1 MNEIEK
7 KIYDAGRL
15 HAINQSSE
23 KILEA
28 FKTKHPH
35 RIQKRFIFI
44 PTITTLLAS
53 AVATA
58 FIFIINPKPLHI
70 EGTTKGLSDGSTVLT
85 SLVSDLS
92 IHHYINNA
100 GGVQNRAF
108 NLGISQEEFEKV
120 ATDIDAVYSPYSYYE
135 NHAKGFNYS
144 FDSTR
149 FSFDN
154 VMYKYQL
161 SVNNTLIYL
170 KDNISEIKER
180 GTYVGLISLNDN
192 CYPCE
197 INAKATRN
205 VVSTSF
211 VYRVDT
217 CLHTLSH
224 HELNEKTIITH
235 QMDIDGQLAKNN
247 SVALSNV
254 NNTFTA
260 SFVNDDKL
268 TSVEKERSF
277 IHEKNAS
284 TITINYSRRQAENP
298 AQSYDGIKLKLDSK
312 RSTIHTYSYDGV
324 DDVII

>member
-23 KILEA
+23 KILES

-108 NLGISQEEFEKV
+108 NLGISQEE
-120 ATDIDAVYSPYSYYE
+120 
-135 NHAKGFNYS
+135 
-144 FDSTR
+144 
-149 FSFDN
+149 
-154 VMYKYQL
+154 
-161 SVNNTLIYL
+161 
-170 KDNISEIKER
+170 
-180 GTYVGLISLNDN
+180 
-192 CYPCE
+192 C
-197 INAKATRN
+197 
-205 VVSTSF
+205 
-211 VYRVDT
+211 
-217 CLHTLSH
+217 
-224 HELNEKTIITH
+224 
-235 QMDIDGQLAKNN
+235 
-247 SVALSNV
+247 
-254 NNTFTA
+254 
-260 SFVNDDKL
+260 
-268 TSVEKERSF
+268 
-277 IHEKNAS
+277 
-284 TITINYSRRQAENP
+284 
-298 AQSYDGIKLKLDSK
+298 
-312 RSTIHTYSYDGV
+312 
-324 DDVII
+324 

>member
-23 KILEA
+23 QILEA
-28 FKTKHPH
+28 FKTKRPH
-35 RIQKRFIFI
+35 RIQKKFIFI

-58 FIFIINPKPLHI
+58 FIFILNPKPLHI
-70 EGTTKGLSDGSTVLT
+70 EGTTRGLSDGSTVLT

-92 IHHYINNA
+92 LHHYINNE
-100 GGVQNRAF
+100 GGVLNRAF
-108 NLGISQEEFEKV
+108 HLAITQEEFEKI

-144 FDSTR
+144 FASTR

-180 GTYVGLISLNDN
+180 GTYEGLISLNDN

-197 INAKATRN
+197 INAKVNRN

-211 VYRVDT
+211 VYRVDSN
-217 CLHTLSH
+217 LHTLSH

-235 QMDIDGQLAKNN
+235 QMEIDGQLAKNN

-260 SFVNDDKL
+260 SFINDDKL
-268 TSVEKERSF
+268 TSVKKERSF
-277 IHEKNAS
+277 THEKNAS
-284 TITINYSRRQAENP
+284 EITINYSRRQGENP

-312 RSTIHTYSYDGV
+312 RASIHTYSYDGV

>member
-7 KIYDAGRL
+7 KINDAGRL

-23 KILEA
+23 QILEA
-28 FKTKHPH
+28 FKAKRPH
-35 RIQKRFIFI
+35 RIQKKFIFI
-44 PTITTLLAS
+44 PALSTLLAS

-58 FIFIINPKPLHI
+58 FIFILNPKPLQI
-70 EGTTKGLSDGSTVLT
+70 EGTTRGLSDGSTVLT

-92 IHHYINNA
+92 LHHYINNE
-100 GGVQNRAF
+100 GGVLNRAF
-108 NLGISQEEFEKV
+108 HLAITQEEFEKV
-120 ATDIDAVYSPYSYYE
+120 AADIDAVYAPYSYYE

-144 FDSTR
+144 FASTR

-161 SVNNTLIYL
+161 SVNNTLLYL

-180 GTYVGLISLNDN
+180 GTYEGLISLNDN

-197 INAKATRN
+197 INAKVNRN

-211 VYRVDT
+211 VYRVDSN
-217 CLHTLSH
+217 LHTLSH

-235 QMDIDGQLAKNN
+235 QMEIDGQLAKNN

-260 SFVNDDKL
+260 SFINDDKL

-277 IHEKNAS
+277 IHSSNANE
-284 TITINYSRRQAENP
+284 ITINYSRRQGENP
-298 AQSYDGIKLKLDSK
+298 ADRYDGIKLKLDNK